1 MLGGGKGR
9 QRTKYLDEDE
19 KNKSSKLR
27 KIIEQ
32 EEMEKGLNFRRETT
46 IDLQKKGL
54 TECVKSD
61 EEIRKGNSDFC

>member
-1 MLGGGKGR
+1 
-9 QRTKYLDEDE
+9 
-19 KNKSSKLR
+19 
-27 KIIEQ
+27 
-32 EEMEKGLNFRRETT
+32 MEKGLNFRRETT